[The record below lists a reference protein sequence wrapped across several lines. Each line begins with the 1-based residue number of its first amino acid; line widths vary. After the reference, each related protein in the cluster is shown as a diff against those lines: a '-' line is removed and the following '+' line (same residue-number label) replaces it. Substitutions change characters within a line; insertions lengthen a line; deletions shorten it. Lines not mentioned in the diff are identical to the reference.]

1 MSPEKGNLI
10 QIWLRGAVSG
20 GFGPALSEFDAAG
33 VPAPAASSVERCSH
47 LANQQASA
55 SHNGIIV
62 SSAFLTPRTNAPGIG
77 TRISRS
83 RSSQARLCA
92 KNSKSSTS
100 PVRIGDCRDV
110 SSVLTVI
117 NDSCSPMY
125 S

>member
-62 SSAFLTPRTNAPGIG
+62 NSAFLAPRTNALTSEHVFHDPGHRKRAFAQ
-77 TRISRS
+77 RIPK
-83 RSSQARLCA
+83 AR
-92 KNSKSSTS
+92 
-100 PVRIGDCRDV
+100 PRPHV
-110 SSVLTVI
+110 SGIVAMCL
-117 NDSCSPMY
+117 PY
-125 S
+125 

>member
-62 SSAFLTPRTNAPGIG
+62 SSAFLAPRTNALTSEHVFPGHRKRAFAQ
-77 TRISRS
+77 RIPK
-83 RSSQARLCA
+83 ARPRPYISGIVAMCL
-92 KNSKSSTS
+92 
-100 PVRIGDCRDV
+100 P
-110 SSVLTVI
+110 
-117 NDSCSPMY
+117 Y
-125 S
+125 

>member
-1 MSPEKGNLI
+1 
-10 QIWLRGAVSG
+10 V
-20 GFGPALSEFDAAG
+20 SEFDAAG
-33 VPAPAASSVERCSH
+33 VPAPAASSVECCSH

-62 SSAFLTPRTNAPGIG
+62 SSAFLAPAPRPDIE
-77 TRISRS
+77 TR
-83 RSSQARLCA
+83 
-92 KNSKSSTS
+92 